1 MLRRIYRGV
10 RRTCRRAARM
20 LKKKEPV
27 YIPVLHSELLHGRRA
42 LITGGTSGIGYAIAQ
57 AFVQSGAAVCI
68 TGRDEARLAHAAER
82 LAAVVPPPSAGQ
94 LAPVRYV
101 TLDMQDTARLE
112 AQFLAAAAQLGGSVD
127 ILVNNAGINSGGLQE
142 DAAEFDAV
150 METNLRGPYVL
161 SRIAARHMR
170 EQKIPGNILN
180 IGSSSSLRP
189 ALSPYT
195 LSKWG
200 IRGMT
205 LGFAKAL
212 IPYGIVVNGL
222 APGPTATPMLVKDGY
237 EGLELPENPS
247 GRYAAA
253 AELGN
258 LAVVLV
264 SSLGRMVVGDM
275 LFATGGA
282 GVITFD
288 DMDYTM

>member
-1 MLRRIYRGV
+1 MRD
-10 RRTCRRAARM
+10 T
-20 LKKKEPV
+20 
-27 YIPVLHSELLHGRRA
+27 
-42 LITGGTSGIGYAIAQ
+42 AQ
-57 AFVQSGAAVCI
+57 L
-68 TGRDEARLAHAAER
+68 EARFLAAAER
-82 LAAVVPPPSAGQ
+82 L
-94 LAPVRYV
+94 
-101 TLDMQDTARLE
+101 
-112 AQFLAAAAQLGGSVD
+112 GGSAD
-127 ILVNNAGINSGGLQE
+127 ILVNNAGINSGGLHE

-150 METNLRGPYVL
+150 IETNLRGPYAL
-161 SRIAARHMR
+161 SRIAARHMI

-205 LGFAKAL
+205 LGLAKAL

-237 EGLELPENPS
+237 GGLELPANPC
-247 GRYAAA
+247 GRYADA

-258 LAVVLV
+258 LAAVLV

-288 DMDYTM
+288 DMSYTM